1 MICIL
6 SFSSRAASSAGSAA
20 HANPSEVPPIAK
32 RPRMEMG
39 GPIHHQGSHV
49 SQPPPLHGQPS
60 SQHASHIQSTSA
72 ITPLRID
79 TREAA
84 KVKYKSIIFNVT
96 NVIFRINLSLKQ
108 GCSFLV
114 FFYRRTR
121 VIIQKS
127 RLSHQQDLKQLEE
140 IVMIT
145 SGRQKMILYKR
156 SRKLASI
163 LSPSR

>member
-1 MICIL
+1 MAAVGGSGGLPTAGGPRDLGPSSISAVHPNLHPSLHPGIHSAPL
-6 SFSSRAASSAGSAA
+6 SSRAASSAGSSA

-84 KVKYKSIIFNVT
+84 KVKYKSIICIVT
-96 NVIFRINLSLKQ
+96 NVLIFRINLSLKQ
-108 GCSFLV
+108 G
-114 FFYRRTR
+114 
-121 VIIQKS
+121 
-127 RLSHQQDLKQLEE
+127 
-140 IVMIT
+140 
-145 SGRQKMILYKR
+145 
-156 SRKLASI
+156 
-163 LSPSR
+163 

>member
-1 MICIL
+1 MAAVGGSGGLPTAGGPRDLGPSSISAVHPNLHPSLHPGIHSAPL
-6 SFSSRAASSAGSAA
+6 SSRAASSAGSSIS

-84 KVKYKSIIFNVT
+84 KVKHKYSIFIVT
-96 NVIFRINLSLKQ
+96 NVLIFGINFGLKQ
-108 GCSFLV
+108 G
-114 FFYRRTR
+114 
-121 VIIQKS
+121 
-127 RLSHQQDLKQLEE
+127 
-140 IVMIT
+140 
-145 SGRQKMILYKR
+145 
-156 SRKLASI
+156 
-163 LSPSR
+163 

>member
-1 MICIL
+1 MAAVGGSGGLPTAGGPRDLGPSSAVHPNLHPSLHPPGIHSAPL
-6 SFSSRAASSAGSAA
+6 SSRAASSAGSSA

-84 KVKYKSIIFNVT
+84 KVKYKSIIFIVT

-108 GCSFLV
+108 G
-114 FFYRRTR
+114 
-121 VIIQKS
+121 
-127 RLSHQQDLKQLEE
+127 
-140 IVMIT
+140 
-145 SGRQKMILYKR
+145 
-156 SRKLASI
+156 
-163 LSPSR
+163 